1 MDTYEDNAQTRT
13 MAFVGFAST
22 YVGGIA
28 LAMALCA
35 FFLRSYE
42 VPPDSWR
49 GIGGTIAIYSAA
61 SFVAFLVFGVLLH
74 FNNSL
79 PYGIGMIFGL
89 VGIVATGVLA
99 TTPIGRWS
107 LPIGPLI
114 VPTLILIANKIRRG
128 KSE

>member
-1 MDTYEDNAQTRT
+1 M
-13 MAFVGFAST
+13 
-22 YVGGIA
+22 
-28 LAMALCA
+28 AMALCA

-61 SFVAFLVFGVLLH
+61 SFVAFLVFGVLLR

-79 PYGIGMIFGL
+79 PYGIGMIVAL

-99 TTPIGRWS
+99 TTPIGPWWS

-114 VPTLILIANKIRRG
+114 VPTLILIAYTIRRG
-128 KSE
+128 KNE